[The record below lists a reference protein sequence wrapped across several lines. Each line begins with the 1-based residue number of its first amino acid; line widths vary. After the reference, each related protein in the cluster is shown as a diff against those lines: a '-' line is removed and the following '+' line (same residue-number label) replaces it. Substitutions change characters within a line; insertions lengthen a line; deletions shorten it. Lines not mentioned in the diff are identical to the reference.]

1 MSSRRSL
8 PISVAYIGVGA
19 VVALAYFRAPGLSTN
34 ERLPFYLAVSLSSA
48 VAILAGVR
56 RHRPANRLPWRLIA
70 ASQLVYF
77 AADVTFYTYH
87 DILRNTKYPAPADAL
102 YLAHYPILAA
112 GLVLLGSRRRS
123 SLLDTLIV
131 GTAFALLEWI
141 LLMDPYVHPSAGSLM
156 PRLTSLA
163 YPVADLLVLVSAI
176 RLLGA
181 SLRVP
186 AIAYLASAFLF
197 LFFSDFAYAWL
208 QAKGRYTGPGDFLD
222 ATWMAYYLLL
232 GAAAL
237 SPSMRRLAEA
247 RPAPPPVRLGVRR
260 IALLAAAAFTA
271 PATLIVEHSRSAI
284 DQDYAV
290 AAASIVVF
298 ALVITRLAGVAR
310 AQRRDQAEKE
320 RLLGRVV
327 EAAERERIRFAAD
340 IYDGPVQKLFALEL
354 RLDLLIA
361 QLGRGEV
368 DEAAGS
374 AQRIHGE
381 IADQMGALRRLIS
394 NLRPPAIGD
403 RGLARALRDDGGAI
417 AGNVAVH
424 VESALEVDLASE
436 LETVIYQI
444 AREAFL
450 NVEAHAQ
457 ARRVDVTLSQ
467 RDDEIVLSIR
477 DDGLGFDG
485 SAYARDPGRFPGLT
499 SMDDLARSLGGS
511 LRIVS
516 GRGAGT
522 EVRARFPLREKGD
535 YGSELSQVTSAGW

>member
-1 MSSRRSL
+1 MLTRRSL
-8 PISVAYIGVGA
+8 PISVAYVGVGA
-19 VVALAYFRAPGLSTN
+19 LFGLAYFRAPGLSTN
-34 ERLPFYLAVSLSSA
+34 ERLPFYLAVSLSAA
-48 VAILAGVR
+48 VAIVVGVLR
-56 RHRPANRLPWRLIA
+56 YRPASRLPWALIA

-112 GLVLLGSRRRS
+112 GLVLLGSRRRG
-123 SLLDTLIV
+123 SLLDTLIL

-141 LLMDPYVHPSAGSLM
+141 LLMAPYVHPSAGSLL

-163 YPVADLLVLVSAI
+163 YPVADLLVLVSAL

-181 SLRVP
+181 PLRVP
-186 AIAYLASAFLF
+186 AMAYLAGAFLF

-208 QAKGRYTGPGDFLD
+208 QVKGTYSGPGDFLD
-222 ATWMAYYLLL
+222 ATWMTYYLLL

-237 SPSMRRLAEA
+237 SPSMRRLADA
-247 RPAPPPVRLGVRR
+247 KPAPPPVRLGITR

-271 PATLIVEHSRSAI
+271 PVTLIVEHSRSAM

-290 AAASIVVF
+290 ATASIVVF
-298 ALVITRLAGVAR
+298 ALVIARLAAVAR

-340 IYDGPVQKLFALEL
+340 IYDGPIQKLFALGL

-361 QLGRGEV
+361 QLGRGEL
-368 DEAAGS
+368 DDAAGS
-374 AQRIHGE
+374 AQRIRGE
-381 IADQMGALRRLIS
+381 IADQMDALARLVS
-394 NLRPPAIGD
+394 NLRPLAIGD
-403 RGLARALRDDGGAI
+403 RGLAHALRDDGGAI
-417 AGNVAVH
+417 AANVAVH
-424 VESALEVDLASE
+424 VESAVEADLAPE
-436 LETVIYQI
+436 VETVLYGI

-450 NVEAHAQ
+450 NVDAHAQ

-467 RDDEIVLSIR
+467 REDEVVLSIR
-477 DDGLGFDG
+477 DDGRGFDG
-485 SAYARDPGRFPGLT
+485 SAYARDPGGFPGLS

-522 EVRARFPLREKGD
+522 EVRATLPLRERQD
-535 YGSELSQVTSAGW
+535 YGSELSQVTSAG